1 MMKTSFMPA
10 LIKVLPTL
18 HAEVVK
24 EIVNKI
30 KIILDVFN
38 LKFNF

>member
-18 HAEVVK
+18 CDKVDK